1 MARVK
6 NGLISGA
13 LGDLVYFVRNG
24 EQFVRRRPDRRKLET
39 KVEELHRQYF
49 GMCSALG
56 ASVMELQVLKNAW
69 ESPDLKG
76 DYPFSRF
83 VTVNLPLILHE
94 GGISK
99 VRLVESPMLWFTELL
114 GCTIDLQ
121 GIVAVFGINNFPRDA
136 SWVSA
141 QIIFD
146 TKQEEEGLETTGHFF
161 SITEPPVG
169 IAEEVSFEHRFS
181 PEEKEFIRTCTGKS
195 LLLNLAYWD
204 SYQNEVLGFS
214 ETKFFEEQ

>member
-13 LGDLVYFVRNG
+13 LGELVYYVRNG
-24 EQFVRRRPDRRKLET
+24 EQFVRRRPDRRRLET
-39 KVEELHRQYF
+39 KVEELHRNYF

-69 ESPDLKG
+69 DNPDLKG

-83 VTVNLPLILHE
+83 VTVNMPIILHE

-99 VRLVESPMLWFTELL
+99 VKLVESPMLWLTELR
-114 GCTIDLQ
+114 GCIIDSE
-121 GIVAVFGINNFPRDA
+121 GILTVLGINNFPRGA

-146 TKQEEEGLETTGHFF
+146 AMQEDEDLKTTCSFF
-161 SITEPPVG
+161 SLTGPPKE
-169 IAEEVSFEHRFS
+169 IAEEVTFEYRYD
-181 PEEKEFIRTCTGKS
+181 PYEKEFIRTCTGKS

-204 SYQNEVLGFS
+204 SCQNEVLGFS
-214 ETKFFEEQ
+214 ETKFFEEE